1 MKEGKFKY
9 SDYPFYIN
17 VSSQNIS
24 PVSTGKFDKTDKID
38 K

>member
-17 VSSQNIS
+17 VSSKNIS
-24 PVSTGKFDKTDKID
+24 LVSTGKKTDKID